1 MKNQK
6 PSAPKFIKVN
16 GKKFVDTTGKSLA
29 PLVKGVLCYAV
40 LIPYMGKGQPKVIL
54 HEAKLVEP
62 GGFGYGGD
70 GKHFVLSP
78 RKRK

>member
-1 MKNQK
+1 MKPTQIK
-6 PSAPKFIKVN
+6 IKKVKGSKFTDV
-16 GKKFVDTTGKSLA
+16 TGKSLK
-29 PLVKGVLCYAV
+29 PLVEGVLCYAV
-40 LIPYMGKGQPKVIL
+40 LIPYKGKGSPKVIL